1 LDDLLK
7 RRYFYS
13 LGFDIYGGTAGL
25 YDYGPAGCAIKTNVE
40 AVWREHFIL
49 EEDMLEVNCTCL
61 TPEAVLKTSGHVDK
75 FDDLIVRDKKNN
87 QGFRADKLLEEVI
100 EKQLEN
106 PKTKEDKKIELKTI
120 LAKAD
125 SYNKIEMK

>member
-1 LDDLLK
+1 
-7 RRYFYS
+7 
-13 LGFDIYGGTAGL
+13 
-25 YDYGPAGCAIKTNVE
+25 
-40 AVWREHFIL
+40 
-49 EEDMLEVNCTCL
+49 MLEVNCTCL